1 VGELVLHVFGVATPE
16 RIARSNE
23 VCSALQLAEHWQ
35 DVAEDYRAGRVYLP
49 ADDLARFGVGAE
61 ELAAPHAGEELSWL
75 MAFEVERARGLL
87 DRGAALLATLDGY
100 ARLAVA
106 GYVGG
111 GRAALEAIE
120 LAGYDV
126 LAGPPRAGKG
136 ARLRHAVAA
145 YRRRA

>member
-1 VGELVLHVFGVATPE
+1 
-16 RIARSNE
+16 
-23 VCSALQLAEHWQ
+23 
-35 DVAEDYRAGRVYLP
+35 
-49 ADDLARFGVGAE
+49 
-61 ELAAPHAGEELSWL
+61 